1 MLVLLP
7 CLGRHPG
14 GGLASV
20 RHLAVELVN
29 LLQAEPLGL
38 VDEEPDVG
46 NAEEAGAEPDEEDLG
61 LQVGEALAVVDEIWG
76 GVGDGPVEQPVGG
89 GGHAEGLCAGV

>member
-7 CLGRHPG
+7 CLGGHPG

-20 RHLAVELVN
+20 RNLTVELVN
-29 LLQAEPLGL
+29 LFQAEPLGL
-38 VDEEPDVG
+38 IDEEPYVG

-61 LQVGEALAVVDEIWG
+61 LQVGEALAVVYEVRG

-89 GGHAEGLCAGV
+89 GGHAEGFGAGV